1 MGGAQPILGP
11 NHWEIVLSIPIGGKG
26 PWYRHTAEYLINS
39 VRDTV
44 LLKGLTCVTSFNMK
58 GDTQRSNVIS
68 LSQERRERQR
78 RDVIDEIKGI
88 ARQQLAVDGPASL
101 SLSRI
106 ARAMGWTTPALYR
119 YFPNRDALI
128 TSLILDA
135 FQALGKD
142 TEEALKHVP
151 QDNIE
156 TRYMAFVRSYRRWAL
171 SHPQDYVLMHGS
183 AYPGYKAPIGQIM
196 EASMGS
202 LQPFVELLQYA
213 QAVGRLQIPRSYLEG
228 AASILHDIDPLEIKA
243 IHSELPSYLVT
254 LAYLVWLQI
263 HGLVWEEISGHLPSA
278 LFEDGRLYDI
288 QARATG
294 QMYGLIPLH
303 GPPFVTL
310 PKS

>member
-1 MGGAQPILGP
+1 M
-11 NHWEIVLSIPIGGKG
+11 NGGKEPSHRNIVG
-26 PWYRHTAEYLINS
+26 YFVHS
-39 VRDTV
+39 VSGNC
-44 LLKGLTCVTSFNMK
+44 LLKGLTDVKSFNMK
-58 GDTQRSNVIS
+58 GEAHNADIIS
-68 LSQERRERQR
+68 LSQERRQRQR
-78 RDVIDEIKGI
+78 REVIDEIKAI

-135 FQALGKD
+135 FQALSKD
-142 TEEALKHVP
+142 TEEALIDVP
-151 QDNIE
+151 EDDIE
-156 TRYMAFVRSYRRWAL
+156 TRYMAFVRAYRQWAL

-183 AYPGYKAPIGQIM
+183 AYPGYKAPIGQM
-196 EASMGS
+196 LEASMGS
-202 LQPFVELLQYA
+202 LQPFVGLLQHA

-278 LFEDGRLYDI
+278 LLEDGRLYEI

-294 QMYGLIPLH
+294 QMYGLIPQH
-303 GPPFVTL
+303 GSPFVTL